1 MAFERLAQSRFKFPL
16 AICVIILPVFAGY
29 LAAQSRYTQ
38 ALIIFSA
45 GLVAFLI
52 LLWLN
57 HHTERTISFFFSA
70 LRNNDTALHF
80 PVNIQNK
87 ALARLHES
95 MNLTNL
101 HFQKIKM
108 QNEYNENYYRALI
121 KNINSGFLVL
131 YNDQIELINQ
141 AACRYAGISPES
153 TNPNQLKIKNPK
165 FYEAVYNLKA
175 GETITYK
182 QVIGNDYQL
191 LNFRASFLSKNG
203 LSLKLISIQDIRY
216 EMESRE
222 LESYRKLI
230 SVLTHEIM
238 NVVSPLTSVS
248 KSLQSLYMND
258 GKAISISEFDEQILK
273 TTQYGLQLIEEQS
286 KGLTTFVENYR
297 KISRIPQPLVQS
309 IEIGEWLEQLRI
321 VFGGRMNENQIIFNI
336 ASDPFVRQF
345 SADKNLL
352 NQVMINLVNN
362 AIDAVMELKE
372 NREISLGITL
382 FQQNRIHI
390 KISNNGPVIQP
401 EILDKIFVPFF
412 TTKKNGSGVGLSIC
426 QEILKLHRG
435 SITVISNEGLTSFI
449 AEL

>member
-1 MAFERLAQSRFKFPL
+1 
-16 AICVIILPVFAGY
+16 LPVFAGY
-29 LAAQSRYTQ
+29 LTAQTRYTQ

-57 HHTERTISFFFSA
+57 YHIERTISFFFSA
-70 LRNNDTALHF
+70 LRNNDTTVHF
-80 PVNIQNK
+80 PVNIKNK
-87 ALARLHES
+87 ALARLHDN
-95 MNLTNL
+95 MNLMNQ

-108 QNEYNENYYRALI
+108 QNEYNENYFRALI
-121 KNINSGFLVL
+121 KNINTGLLVL
-131 YNDQIELINQ
+131 NNNQIELINH

-153 TNPNQLKIKNPK
+153 TNPNQLKIKNLK
-165 FYEAVYNLKA
+165 FYEAVCNLKS
-175 GETITYK
+175 GETTTYK
-182 QVIGNDYQL
+182 QVIGNEYQL
-191 LNFRASFLSKNG
+191 LNFRASFLRKNG
-203 LSLKLISIQDIRY
+203 ISLKLISIQDIRH

-238 NVVSPLTSVS
+238 NVVTPLTSVS
-248 KSLQSLYMND
+248 KSLLSLYMNK
-258 GKAISISEFDEQILK
+258 GKALNISEFDEQILK

-286 KGLTTFVENYR
+286 RGLTTFVESYR
-297 KISRIPQPLVQS
+297 KISRIPQPVVQS
-309 IEIGEWLEQLRI
+309 IEIEEWLEQLRI
-321 VFGGRMNENQIIFNI
+321 VFSGRMTENQIKFDI
-336 ASDPFVRQF
+336 ASDSFVKQI
-345 SADKNLL
+345 SADKNLM

-362 AIDAVMELKE
+362 AFDAVLELKK
-372 NREISLGITL
+372 NRVISLGISL

-401 EILDKIFVPFF
+401 DILDKIFVPFY

-426 QEILKLHRG
+426 QEIMKLHRG